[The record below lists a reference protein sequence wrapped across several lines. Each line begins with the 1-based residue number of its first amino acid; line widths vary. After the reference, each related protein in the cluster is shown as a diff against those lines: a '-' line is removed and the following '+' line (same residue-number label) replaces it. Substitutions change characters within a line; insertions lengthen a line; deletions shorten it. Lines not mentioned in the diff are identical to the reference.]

1 MAETIKKVVE
11 IEVDVDSGD
20 INQLNTK
27 LKKTTKTIKETKKE
41 SGGFGE
47 KLLKVGDAIKG
58 LGIGLAIAG
67 LAKLGDAFRKNQK
80 IADATENTMNSLDVA
95 FSRFTNTIA
104 ESETVQSSTW
114 RDWLSTLATID
125 PTQTLNLVNVWVNGT
140 KAGREYTEELEKI
153 GKQITA
159 NNKELVLL
167 EVEQRRLQILNQ
179 QEAEL
184 QRQIRDDSTLT
195 FEERFA
201 ANDQLATQLDE
212 SIKKE
217 KEVVNL
223 RIANLE
229 FLQNNLT
236 YSFEREVEILNLR
249 NEFLDIEERITG
261 VKSEQQAAERSLY
274 AEQKA
279 LREQANKDA
288 EDALKESEEAF
299 QEWWDNLNEIEA
311 AEAEKNYQKRMERLH
326 RELDAIQ
333 AQNEAQEDEKKEYFK
348 EIEDLDEANFQKT
361 LSFQELELRS
371 VRDQYFRLIE
381 LAEIYGA
388 DKTKLEEDLA
398 IQEANIKK
406 KYEDEA
412 LKKRKENT
420 EEATNATIAVTKAGI
435 DSAISLNDFLVDNQ
449 LVTAKKGFQIAKA
462 LSIANATIST
472 AEASIAAYK
481 SVVGIPY
488 VGPVLAPIA
497 AGIAVAAGVAQISS
511 IANQQ
516 FNTSGGGAP
525 SVGGGGASTPS
536 AGGGGAPQFNTVG
549 TSGFNQVAG
558 SIANQNQEPVKA
570 YVVSTDIT
578 SQQSLDRNSRNKAS
592 FP

>member
-1 MAETIKKVVE
+1 VV
-11 IEVDVDSGD
+11 VLVK
-20 INQLNTK
+20 N
-27 LKKTTKTIKETKKE
+27 
-41 SGGFGE
+41 
-47 KLLKVGDAIKG
+47 LLKVGDAIKG

-104 ESETVQSSTW
+104 ESEAVQSSTW
-114 RDWLSTLATID
+114 RDWLSTLAIID
-125 PTQTLNLVNVWVNGT
+125 PTQTLKLVDGLVNGT
-140 KAGREYTEELEKI
+140 KAGREYTEELERI

-159 NNKELVLL
+159 NNKKLVLL
-167 EVEQRRLQILNQ
+167 EVKQRKLQLLNQ

-201 ANDQLATQLDE
+201 ANDELAIQLDE

-223 RIANLE
+223 RIANVE

-249 NEFLDIEERITG
+249 NELLDIEERITG

-299 QEWWDNLNEIEA
+299 QEWWNNLNEIAA
-311 AEAEKNYQKRMERLH
+311 AEAEKNYQKRMGRLH

-371 VRDQYFRLIE
+371 VRDQYFSLIE

-388 DKTKLEEDLA
+388 DKIKLEEDLA

-406 KYEDEA
+406 KYEEA
-412 LKKRKENT
+412 AADDAIAKAEQVRQDKI
-420 EEATNATIAVTKAGI
+420 EATQASLDVAQSATT
-435 DSAISLNDFLVDNQ
+435 SLMMMNDALVDHG
-449 LVTAKKGFQIAKA
+449 LITAKKGFQIAKG
-462 LSIANATIST
+462 IAISEAVIST
-472 AEASIAAYK
+472 ANAAISAYK
-481 SVVGIPY
+481 SVAGVPY
-488 VGPVLAPIA
+488 VGPILAPIA
-497 AGIAVAAGVAQISS
+497 AGVAVAAGAAQIAVIS
-511 IANQQ
+511 AQT
-516 FNTSGGGAP
+516 FDGGGGGAVSSP

-536 AGGGGAPQFNTVG
+536 VGGGGAPQFNTVG

-558 SIANQNQEPVKA
+558 SIANQNQEPIKA
-570 YVVSTDIT
+570 YVVANDVT
-578 SQQSLDRNSRNKAS
+578 SQQSLDRNSRDKSS
-592 FP
+592 F